1 MATIQTSGLGL
12 PSHPV
17 LYGTTLAISLV
28 GSVAALNP
36 GGLTLPAAGI
46 EAALGL
52 AGSASAAEPASPAP
66 PAQVPETIGAD
77 AAASHDTAG
86 FGTTPEY
93 KLALTTE
100 RPTVPEQV
108 GPQIAQHTARLEVA
122 KAAPATGLQ
131 QELKTPPQ
139 AAPAPEI
146 VAVKEPQHDQSATAP
161 LDPAVATP
169 AAAAPSGPSFN
180 EAFQVVPMPSLV
192 AAPESLRALPSAE
205 TVAAPKASPA
215 LVAPEPVVPAL
226 GGEPAAAAFAQPQAA
241 SPAVPNAPAAHIVAA
256 LNPAAAAPALAAQ
269 PELVSNAAAP
279 SAAPRAEPSAQASAP
294 APTPMAQPLH
304 LVSSPQLRKFDL
316 ARIHVLPPAPPA
328 TLAPSRARPDR
339 LGNVR
344 HAGAKDRLVEGTVF
358 HRVTVTVAGSALR
371 TLELKIGADMKPSI
385 KVGDLLGL
393 VSDRMDPAS
402 VARFESAA
410 SAQVYVSL
418 ADLRAAGFNV
428 SYNAGADSISITA
441 GE

>member
-1 MATIQTSGLGL
+1 M
-12 PSHPV
+12 PSYPV

-36 GGLTLPAAGI
+36 GGVTLPVAGI

-66 PAQVPETIGAD
+66 PAQVSEKIGAD
-77 AAASHDTAG
+77 AAASHETAG
-86 FGTTPEY
+86 FGTTPER

-100 RPTVPEQV
+100 RPPAPEQV
-108 GPQIAQHTARLEVA
+108 GPEIAQHTTRLEVA

-131 QELKTPPQ
+131 QELKAPPQ
-139 AAPAPEI
+139 AASAPEI
-146 VAVKEPQHDQSATAP
+146 VAVKEPQHDQSAAAP
-161 LDPAVATP
+161 ADP
-169 AAAAPSGPSFN
+169 AAAAPSGPNFN
-180 EAFQVVPMPSLV
+180 EAFQAVPVPSLV
-192 AAPESLRALPSAE
+192 AAPVSLAALPSAE
-205 TVAAPKASPA
+205 TAAAPTASPA
-215 LVAPEPVVPAL
+215 LVAPEAVVPAL
-226 GGEPAAAAFAQPQAA
+226 GSEPAAAAFAQPQSA
-241 SPAVPNAPAAHIVAA
+241 SLAEPNAPTAGPFVAA
-256 LNPAAAAPALAAQ
+256 LNPASAAPALAAQ
-269 PELVSNAAAP
+269 PELVSKAAVA

-328 TLAPSRARPDR
+328 SLAPSRAKPDR

-344 HAGAKDRLVEGTVF
+344 HTGAKDRLVEGTVY
-358 HRVTVTVAGSALR
+358 HRATVTVAGSPVR
-371 TLELKIGADMKPSI
+371 QLELRIGADMKPSI
-385 KVGDLLGL
+385 KVGDLLSL

-402 VARFESAA
+402 VARFTSAA
-410 SAQVYVSL
+410 SAQEYVSL
-418 ADLRAAGFNV
+418 ADLRTAGFNV